1 MSLRSM
7 VPVATFALV
16 AAVFTTGCPA
26 EQQGAGKQDVK
37 SSTPAGSGKPVATGT
52 SSQAAAAPAGAQS
65 GALAIKGTVKYTGEK
80 FDMEVPPKRK
90 KAEFCKDKAIKH
102 NGVIIS
108 GSNTLQDVFIAIA
121 DGQIKGAQ
129 KPAKPATLEQ
139 KDCMFVPRIFGVL
152 PKQEITFKNS
162 DPITYKIKASK
173 GADEAFKIELA
184 KGAEP
189 VKKAFDALGIYQVN
203 AEGHPWL
210 RTLVVVTDNPY
221 HAVTGADGTFKIEK
235 VPAGKYKVIAWH
247 SLWGKKEATAEVKGG
262 TATVDFEYDG
272 AEDEPV
278 ENAGEL
284 DDQFE

>member
-16 AAVFTTGCPA
+16 AAVFTAGCPA
-26 EQQGAGKQDVK
+26 EQQGGGKQDVK
-37 SSTPAGSGKPVATGT
+37 TSKPGASAKPAATGT
-52 SSQAAAAPAGAQS
+52 ASQAVAAGDAPS
-65 GALAIKGTVKYTGEK
+65 GGLAIKGKVKYSGEK

-90 KAEFCKDKAIKH
+90 KAEFCKDQAVKH
-102 NGVIIS
+102 NGVIIAADN
-108 GSNTLQDVFIAIA
+108 GLKDVFVAIA
-121 DGQIKGAQ
+121 DGQIKGDH
-129 KPAKPATLEQ
+129 KPTKPATIEQ

-152 PKQEITFKNS
+152 PKQEVTFKNS
-162 DPITYKIKASK
+162 DPITYKIKATK
-173 GADEAFKIELA
+173 GADEAFKLELA

-189 VKKAFDALGIYQVN
+189 AKKAFDALGIYQVN
-203 AEGHPWL
+203 AEDHPWM

-221 HAVTGADGTFKIEK
+221 HAVTGADGTFKIAQ

-247 SLWGKKEATAEVKGG
+247 SLWGKKESTVEVKGG
-262 TATVDFEYDG
+262 TATLDFEFDG
-272 AEDEPV
+272 AEDEPS